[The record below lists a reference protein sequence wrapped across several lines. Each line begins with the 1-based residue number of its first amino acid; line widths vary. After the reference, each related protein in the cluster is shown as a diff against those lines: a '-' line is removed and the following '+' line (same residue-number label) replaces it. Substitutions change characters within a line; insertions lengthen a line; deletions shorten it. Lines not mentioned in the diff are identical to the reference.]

1 MIKVLNN
8 VRLAPN
14 IRLSELLCND
24 GSNETIYY
32 QEDIEKLQMIRDYFN
47 KGRIVERVLTI
58 ASAYRTLS
66 YNTRIGGDDNS
77 FHMIGRAYDIKIA
90 GVNPALVGYIA
101 HKFGFKGVGI
111 YDYVKDGI
119 HHRFTHCDSRD
130 IERLFRDDV
139 YRATTFEE
147 LAKKIEEG
155 RGI

>member
-90 GVNPALVGYIA
+90 GVSPALVGYIA
-101 HKFGFKGVGI
+101 YKMGFQGVGI
-111 YDYVKDGI
+111 YKSGTAN
-119 HHRFTHCDSRD
+119 FTHVDSR
-130 IERLFRDDV
+130 EVQRLFRDDI
-139 YRATTFEE
+139 YGTKTFEE
-147 LAKKIEEG
+147 LVEKIESG
-155 RGI
+155 RGV